1 MNRTDFP
8 GNPLTGLPADA
19 ERVVAHQRFA
29 REFEEDS
36 LVFER
41 HLFR

>member
-1 MNRTDFP
+1 MNSADFP
-8 GNPLTGLPADA
+8 GDPLDGLPAYA
-19 ERVVAHQRFA
+19 ESVFAHQRFA

-36 LVFER
+36 PVFER